1 MTFQIGKH
9 GVAERISTHIKKGFQ
24 KENPAKSSAKMVKKE
39 AIDGSLS
46 QLYMV
51 QKPYTGCQLTSLVQ
65 PIDPLVGLGGS
76 EIVPDQVHGVFP
88 DQDMALQVA
97 TELYE
102 AYCDEQNMLE
112 EKKGKVGDK
121 IKKTI
126 DHLEKKRKE
135 HVDMAKEDPKNAS
148 KHKEQIVKIATQIDD
163 LMSKMEKI
171 EKSKKNIENKEDK
184 KKKKDLKESSL
195 NIGDN
200 LKVGDKFVKKD
211 KQVLTIKKIVG
222 DQVYLES
229 NKFEGKLW
237 QWPKEIFDADV
248 KSGELRWQP
257 TQKESLEESILGTIA
272 LGATVGMGINWLRKK
287 KEQIAKAEKRNEMS
301 KLDAEAKKEEE
312 ARLAARE
319 AAIQKAEATIKDP
332 KNQAIIAKIKADK
345 DIINLISQIDKQLDQ
360 EWKDWEMSGGNSSYG
375 MGYPTPSWG
384 KSNKDLVKKIEDK
397 IKTFDGGEEIL
408 NLMSTTKSGL
418 GGGLKNE
425 NRNKK

>member
-1 MTFQIGKH
+1 
-9 GVAERISTHIKKGFQ
+9 
-24 KENPAKSSAKMVKKE
+24 
-39 AIDGSLS
+39 
-46 QLYMV
+46 
-51 QKPYTGCQLTSLVQ
+51 
-65 PIDPLVGLGGS
+65 
-76 EIVPDQVHGVFP
+76 
-88 DQDMALQVA
+88 
-97 TELYE
+97 
-102 AYCDEQNMLE
+102 
-112 EKKGKVGDK
+112 
-121 IKKTI
+121 
-126 DHLEKKRKE
+126 
-135 HVDMAKEDPKNAS
+135 
-148 KHKEQIVKIATQIDD
+148 
-163 LMSKMEKI
+163 
-171 EKSKKNIENKEDK
+171 
-184 KKKKDLKESSL
+184 
-195 NIGDN
+195 
-200 LKVGDKFVKKD
+200 
-211 KQVLTIKKIVG
+211 
-222 DQVYLES
+222 
-229 NKFEGKLW
+229 
-237 QWPKEIFDADV
+237 
-248 KSGELRWQP
+248 
-257 TQKESLEESILGTIA
+257 
-272 LGATVGMGINWLRKK
+272 MGINWLRKK